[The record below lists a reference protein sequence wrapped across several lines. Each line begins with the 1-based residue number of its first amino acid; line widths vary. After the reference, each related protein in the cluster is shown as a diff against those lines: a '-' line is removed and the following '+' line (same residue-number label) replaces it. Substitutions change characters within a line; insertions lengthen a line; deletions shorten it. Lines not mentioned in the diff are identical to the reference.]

1 MTPAEDPSQHEPE
14 ADARSQPKPWVAT
27 MANWLDTRY
36 RVPGTDWKFGLDAVI
51 GLVPVAGD
59 TLTTLVGSAMLV
71 EAVRLKVGPKV
82 IAKMVG
88 NLAIDWVVGLVP
100 GADLVLDVA
109 FKAHARNAKLLM
121 EAADGGDDS
130 SEPDGD

>member
-1 MTPAEDPSQHEPE
+1 
-14 ADARSQPKPWVAT
+14 

>member
-1 MTPAEDPSQHEPE
+1 MPGEDPSQRD
-14 ADARSQPKPWVAT
+14 ADAEGQPRPWVAT
-27 MANWLDTRY
+27 LANWLDTRY
-36 RVPGTDWKFGLDAVI
+36 RVPGTSWKFGFDALI

-59 TLTTLVGSAMLV
+59 TLTTIVGSAMLI
-71 EAVRLKVGPKV
+71 EAVRLKVGPAV

-109 FKAHARNAKLLM
+109 FKAHARNAALLL
-121 EAADGGDDS
+121 EATQSAAGDPK
-130 SEPDGD
+130 PDNN